1 VQEARVATD
10 ADVDVLRAL
19 AMLISLR
26 EPVYLSRR
34 AEGRKGVRT
43 VLTFEVDTSQ
53 LRQAGRQV
61 RERMHSVHARG
72 PGRMPRGSCDPRE
85 PRPAARPT

>member
-1 VQEARVATD
+1 MQEARVATD

-19 AMLISLR
+19 AMLISLH

-61 RERMHSVHARG
+61 RERMQRRSLPPPV
-72 PGRMPRGSCDPRE
+72 PSPYPLPPRASADRSS
-85 PRPAARPT
+85 